1 MAAEPLGEGWLEAVA
16 SQLENVVVPGAADGV
31 MQVSVSGS
39 PSGAAS
45 FHAVVA
51 DGHLSVASGPNRGAD
66 VVLSWTFADFVQA
79 WQGGLSLESAYMSG
93 RVKVEGDQVLL
104 FDGWRPLLQSEEL
117 RAALATLR

>member
-16 SQLENVVVPGAADGV
+16 SQLETVTVPGAADGIA
-31 MQVSVSGS
+31 QVSVSGS
-39 PSGAAS
+39 PSAAAS

-51 DGHLSVASGPNRGAD
+51 DGHLSVAAGPHRGAD